1 MVSDDEGSSR
11 RALLSGAGAALVGA
25 GALALSGCGREAKA
39 GQKSVKT
46 AKPLVQHSDVAILAG
61 LLELERRTI
70 AAYTAGI
77 PLLTR
82 PDARTAKQFLN
93 EELQH
98 AGELISLIKAAGGGR
113 GPPRAASYD
122 LGHPTDDAGR
132 PGAAALARERPDRL
146 LPRRD
151 PAAAAGAGPRG
162 DRIDSRQRRPAHLD
176 PSARPGDEPGAVGV
190 RQRPR
195 VTTMSRS
202 PTRREL
208 LISGAGAATAATL
221 LHAGPAL
228 AAMGPQVTRPGAA
241 GGARESEGMRV
252 HRLLSVELLMLYTY
266 DQILGSSILPAP
278 AQRPRWRRCAPRR
291 RLTYAR

>member
-61 LLELERRTI
+61 LLELERHTI

-98 AGELISLIKAAGGGR
+98 AGELLSLIKAAGGGR
-113 GPPRAASYD
+113 GPLRAASYD
-122 LGHPTDDAGR
+122 LGHPTDDQDVLALLHR
-132 PGAAALARERPDRL
+132 LESAQIASYLDAIPRLQPGP
-146 LPRRD
+146 
-151 PAAAAGAGPRG
+151 
-162 DRIDSRQRRPAHLD
+162 
-176 PSARPGDEPGAVGV
+176 V
-190 RQRPR
+190 R
-195 VTTMSRS
+195 
-202 PTRREL
+202 
-208 LISGAGAATAATL
+208 AATA
-221 LHAGPAL
+221 
-228 AAMGPQVTRPGAA
+228 
-241 GGARESEGMRV
+241 
-252 HRLLSVELLMLYTY
+252 
-266 DQILGSSILPAP
+266 SILAND
-278 AQRPRWRRCAPRR
+278 AQHISIL
-291 RLTYAR
+291 RLAQGMNPVPSAFVSGRE